1 MAQPTTISD
10 RPATAAPDVTLTDA
24 LQQPV
29 WTTRPDGALDY
40 ANPFLLAYTG
50 LGLADLL
57 DDGWVRVVH
66 PDDVP
71 ALWEQLAASI
81 AAGTA
86 YEAEFRLRRSDGAY
100 RWHLARVAP
109 IGEPDGVVGW
119 AGSAFDI
126 DDRRRAEESQRV
138 SEARARDLVENASEL
153 VYTLALDGTVT
164 AMNPAVEP
172 LLGYRPEELIGRRID
187 AYIAPDQLALTH
199 GMLAS
204 KIAGAASSSYDLD
217 LVAKDGRRVTLEIA
231 SRLAMDDGR
240 PVAIHGIARDV
251 SARRAAVV
259 AERERNRQIVLAAA
273 VASAVTAA
281 LAARDPLQVQLQR
294 SAEALASHVDAAVV
308 RIWTLDSDGDT
319 LTLQASA
326 GDYPHLDGPFARLAV
341 GERRVGKIA
350 AERRPFLTNAV
361 PDDPEVSDPAWAVRE
376 GIVAFA
382 GYPLLV
388 GGRVNGVLGLLARHV
403 VDAATLDLLGSVADV
418 IAVGID
424 RARVEAT
431 RDAALLRERAARRD
445 AEDAQRRYRALFEG
459 VADAI
464 LVVDDAG
471 AYRDA
476 NQAALDLL
484 GYSRAEL
491 LRMATGDLATEREWA
506 ENEWARFD
514 ADGHWRGEA
523 ELRRKDGSTVAVE
536 IRATVV
542 DLPDGPLRIS
552 AMREVEERR
561 AMERQQQEFLE
572 AVSHDLKN
580 PMAAVRAQAQL
591 LGRRARRGAVP
602 TADALARATD
612 SIATATQR
620 MEAQLD
626 EFQDALRLRSGGA
639 IELEPS
645 PTDLLDLAARAVAD
659 AQATTGHHRVRLRA
673 QAEVLTAVVDPL
685 RVRRVVDNL
694 LGNAVKYSPDGGTI
708 EVELARVDGPDGA
721 QAELTVRD
729 EGVGI
734 PAEDLPHVFE
744 RYRRGSNVGRQVRG
758 SGVGLS
764 GVRRIVEQHGG
775 TVAAESVEGAG
786 STFNVRLPLAPP
798 ADLPETGEDPT
809 VA

>member
-1 MAQPTTISD
+1 MAQPTTAPD
-10 RPATAAPDVTLTDA
+10 HPVTVAPDVTLTDA

-29 WTTRPDGALDY
+29 WTMLRDGAIDY
-40 ANPFLLAYTG
+40 ANPFLRAYTG
-50 LGLADLL
+50 LDVADLL
-57 DDGWVRVVH
+57 GDGWVQVVH
-66 PDDVP
+66 PDDIP
-71 ALWEQLAASI
+71 ALQDLLSVSL
-81 AAGTA
+81 AAGTG

-100 RWHLARVAP
+100 RWHLARVAL
-109 IGEPDGVVGW
+109 ITGADGVVGW
-119 AGSAFDI
+119 VGSGIDI
-126 DDRRRAEESQRV
+126 DGRRLAEEALRN
-138 SEARARDLVENASEL
+138 SEARARDLVDNASEL

-164 AMNPAVEP
+164 AMNPAIEQ
-172 LLGYRPEELIGRRID
+172 LLGYRPEEIQGRRID
-187 AYIAPDQLALTH
+187 AYIAPDQLAYTR
-199 GMLAS
+199 GMLAA
-204 KIAGAASSSYDLD
+204 KIAGEAVSRYDLD
-217 LVAKDGRRVTLEIA
+217 LIAKDGRRVTLEIS

-240 PVAIHGIARDV
+240 PVAVHGVARDV
-251 SARRAAVV
+251 SGRRAAVV

-308 RIWTLDSDGDT
+308 RIWTLDPDGET
-319 LTLQASA
+319 LSLQASA
-326 GDYPHLDGPFARLAV
+326 GDYPHLDGPQARLAV
-341 GERRVGKIA
+341 GERRVGMIA
-350 AERRPFLTNAV
+350 AERRPYLTNAV
-361 PDDPEVSDPAWAVRE
+361 MDEPEVSDPTWAERE

-418 IAVGID
+418 LAVGID
-424 RARVEAT
+424 RARIEAT
-431 RDAALLRERAARRD
+431 RDASLLRERAARRD

-464 LVVDDAG
+464 LVVDDTG

-476 NQAALDLL
+476 NQAALELL
-484 GYSRAEL
+484 GYSRDEL
-491 LRMATGDLATEREWA
+491 LGMATGDLAAHRERA
-506 ENEWARFD
+506 VDEWARFN
-514 ADGHWRGEA
+514 AEGHWGGEM

-561 AMERQQQEFLE
+561 AMERRQQEFLE

-580 PMAAVRAQAQL
+580 PLAAVRAQAQL
-591 LGRRARRGAVP
+591 LGRRVRRGAIP
-602 TADALARATD
+602 TADALASASDT
-612 SIATATQR
+612 IATATHR

-626 EFQDALRLRSGGA
+626 EFQDVLRLRSGAA

-645 PTDLLDLAARAVAD
+645 LTDLVDLASRAVTD
-659 AQATTGHHRVRLRA
+659 AQTTTGHHRLRLRA
-673 QAEVLTAVVDPL
+673 RVEALPAVVDPL
-685 RVRRVVDNL
+685 RIRRVVDNL
-694 LGNAVKYSPDGGTI
+694 LGNAIKYSPDGGTI
-708 EVELARVDGPDGA
+708 EVDLARIEAPDGA
-721 QAELTVRD
+721 WAELIVRD

-734 PAEDLPHVFE
+734 PADDLPHVFE
-744 RYRRGSNVGRQVRG
+744 RYRRGSNVGRDVRG

-775 TVAAESVEGAG
+775 TVAVQSVEGAG
-786 STFNVRLPLAPP
+786 SIFTVRLPLDPR
-798 ADLPETGEDPT
+798 PETREDLT
-809 VA
+809 VS